1 MLVNVFTLQMLASEI
16 DTQNS
21 TTPFLKLAVEAILL
35 TSSSFFS
42 ETNQSIMYVEMSL
55 INVKLEQE
63 IIFPR
68 PSQIIDV
75 DRIM

>member
-1 MLVNVFTLQMLASEI
+1 MLASEI